1 MLGLDGQWTQTNF
14 IWKNLF
20 QSVAARYFIKNGFE
34 VSAHLDQFDSSGHA
48 NAQTELRAIVQFIP
62 GFDFAGKI
70 GYPYKGQAT
79 QKAFSGVSD
88 AAAGNL
94 AENNFSHLYLS
105 VGTKIHLPGDHT
117 SVKIVGEVT
126 ENKGE
131 KFSERLKIRA
141 GVSSVLTKTCK
152 ICCGVEIK
160 RTGPAHPSLPHRAG
174 DQSGPYTAMR
184 REDPPPT
191 APIEPTPERA

>member
-105 VGTKIHLPGDHT
+105 RSKLGIW
-117 SVKIVGEVT
+117 EA
-126 ENKGE
+126 
-131 KFSERLKIRA
+131 R
-141 GVSSVLTKTCK
+141 
-152 ICCGVEIK
+152 
-160 RTGPAHPSLPHRAG
+160 
-174 DQSGPYTAMR
+174 
-184 REDPPPT
+184 
-191 APIEPTPERA
+191 

>member
-14 IWKNLF
+14 VWKNLF

-34 VSAHLDQFDSSGHA
+34 VSGHLNQFDSHGHA

-70 GYPYKGQAT
+70 GYPYKGQAA
-79 QKAFSGVSD
+79 QKAKALDVAKGH
-88 AAAGNL
+88 L

-126 ENKGE
+126 ENNGE

-141 GVSSVLTKTCK
+141 GVTSMLTKNCK
-152 ICCGVEIK
+152 MCCGVEIK
-160 RTGPAHPSLPHRAG
+160 RTGPDHPRLAG
-174 DQSGPYTAMR
+174 H
-184 REDPPPT
+184 PPPT
-191 APIEPTPERA
+191 HPLSRGPSGHSVGSTD